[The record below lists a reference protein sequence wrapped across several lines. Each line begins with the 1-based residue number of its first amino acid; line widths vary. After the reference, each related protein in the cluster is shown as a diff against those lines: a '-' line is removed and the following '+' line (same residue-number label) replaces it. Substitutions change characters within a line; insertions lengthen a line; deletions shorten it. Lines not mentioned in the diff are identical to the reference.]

1 MFDCPLIC
9 LPKRRHQ
16 ALTRRDQALE
26 AEKTRYAIW
35 SLEAAEEAVP
45 ARALGDARRLLEA
58 GCAESAATAI
68 LAIKGVAKSCDT
80 RALGAVWAAERAVR
94 DVVVLRCLPQAEPWD
109 KF

>member
-1 MFDCPLIC
+1 MFDCLLPC

-16 ALTRRDQALE
+16 ALKRRDQALE

-58 GCAESAATAI
+58 GCAESAATAL

-109 KF
+109 NC